1 MLDSALKQMMLFAI
15 LVEIA
20 PLASNKKLKCQK
32 KKTPKNTDGSH
43 QWQQKNKAHLYN
55 RPGELKTVSFKT
67 RPLKTKTIDS
77 TQVSLANS
85 GEKILHIP

>member
-1 MLDSALKQMMLFAI
+1 MLDSALKQMMLFAK

-20 PLASNKKLKCQK
+20 PLASNKKLKCQR
-32 KKTPKNTDGSH
+32 KKTTKNTDGSH

-55 RPGELKTVSFKT
+55 RTGELKTVSFKT
-67 RPLKTKTIDS
+67 KPLKTKTIDS

-85 GEKILHIP
+85 GEKILYIP